1 MEARLFENSGFL
13 NRPAQKTPVQW
24 KILDRQFEFDVLL
37 VACCYHEG
45 SAVRPSEPFNIR
57 KVTTDGIINTIAGTQ
72 DGGYSGD
79 GGPATQAQLGNP
91 ASLNC

>member
-1 MEARLFENSGFL
+1 M
-13 NRPAQKTPVQW
+13 
-24 KILDRQFEFDVLL
+24 DRQFEFDVLL

-91 ASLNC
+91 TSLTVDAAGNVYFADSFYHVIRVLRPVR